1 MNTPAAITK
10 ACHTTFSQ
18 NFRVRCSELQWSLSQ
33 RNARGGKQMAAPSR
47 APTRLT
53 SSLKFGMPLAIRKA
67 VRATRPELEY
77 QVRVLVLWLKV
88 RSIAC

>member
-1 MNTPAAITK
+1 
-10 ACHTTFSQ
+10 
-18 NFRVRCSELQWSLSQ
+18 
-33 RNARGGKQMAAPSR
+33 MAAPSR